1 MKSPSLKAMIS
12 QADKLYQ
19 QKYLQLNPT
28 CLICGKPAHCI
39 HHFIYKSH
47 SKALRYDENNGIS
60 ICISCHSRHHLSG
73 DPYIVATILK
83 VKGQEWNNS
92 LQEKRKERV
101 KFNKAYMK
109 GIIEKLQ

>member
-1 MKSPSLKAMIS
+1 MMKIMVFLFVFLVI
-12 QADKLYQ
+12 
-19 QKYLQLNPT
+19 
-28 CLICGKPAHCI
+28 
-39 HHFIYKSH
+39 
-47 SKALRYDENNGIS
+47 
-60 ICISCHSRHHLSG
+60 HHLSG